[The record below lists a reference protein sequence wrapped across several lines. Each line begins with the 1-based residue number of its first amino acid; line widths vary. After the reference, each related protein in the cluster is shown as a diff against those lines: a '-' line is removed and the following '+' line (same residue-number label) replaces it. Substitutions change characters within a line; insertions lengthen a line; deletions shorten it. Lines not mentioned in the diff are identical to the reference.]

1 MELVCPQCG
10 ATNRDDSVDFPFC
23 THCHELLVKCGYCAH
38 FDAAA
43 GICRRAKSGRRKVSS
58 DDGVDCPHYRSIL
71 VSPVAFT
78 QRVIGPGKWVLAVA
92 VILFALIVVGT
103 VLQPQAPAGTS
114 PNSVRP
120 IRVRAWWQSPIRV
133 GQEFE
138 IEFTVTNVDAGASS
152 GAVRLA
158 IPAAFLDRFK
168 VLSVDPAP
176 SHPRALLGMAPQT
189 SDEIAWTQEGA
200 VTCLVGA
207 PDKRYWHYRDFRSI
221 APQGRSVI
229 TFRLVTARDFVRT
242 GFPFQEGPGIRD
254 PKPKYTYDLTGEK
267 NSDALKGLGVR
278 VYNYRADQKG
288 IFEAPEVFKVKV
300 DD

>member
-10 ATNRDDSVDFPFC
+10 ATSRDDSVDFPSC

-38 FDAAA
+38 FDVAA
-43 GICRRAKSGRRKVSS
+43 GTCRDPRSGRRRVSS
-58 DDGVDCPHYRSIL
+58 DDGVDCSRYRSIL
-71 VSPVAFT
+71 ASAVALT
-78 QRVIGPGKWVLAVA
+78 QRVIGPAKWVLAVA

-103 VLQPQAPAGTS
+103 LIQPQSSPATS
-114 PNSVRP
+114 PAPV
-120 IRVRAWWQSPIRV
+120 RVRASWDPNKVKV
-133 GQEFE
+133 GHRFKVD
-138 IEFTVTNVDAGASS
+138 FTVTNVDAGASS

-267 NSDALKGLGVR
+267 NSDALKGLAVR

-300 DD
+300 EN